1 VTDSIHYYNKFS
13 FKQHNSRHETIMH
26 ITVKREELLKPLG
39 IVAGVVERRQ
49 TLPILSN
56 ILLRY
61 NGKELTLTGT
71 DLEVEISARF
81 PCSGGDSGEMTL
93 PARKLYDICRALP
106 NEAQIDIKLE
116 KEKALIKSGK
126 SRFRLLTLPATEF
139 PAIETAQWDTTLS
152 LAQSKLRWL
161 LDKTMFCMA
170 QQDVRYYLNGLLFE
184 VGAKKLRAVAT
195 DGHRLSLAEVDVSDS
210 INGEKNVILPR
221 KGVLEMLRFLDDS
234 DTEVQLQI
242 GANHLRVTLKG
253 LTFTSKLIDGRFPDY
268 NRVIPE
274 AQNKQLKILRAPFRE
289 TLNRAAILSNEKYRG
304 VRFGLGKNLMT
315 ITAHNPEQ
323 EEAQEEVAIDYSG
336 EDMEIGFN
344 VNYIS
349 EAVGALDNDEIE
361 FCLNDPN
368 SSCLLRV
375 PGNNK
380 HLYVV
385 MPMRL

>member
-1 VTDSIHYYNKFS
+1 
-13 FKQHNSRHETIMH
+13 MH
-26 ITVKREELLKPLG
+26 ITVKREDLLKPLG

-56 ILLRY
+56 IMLRY

-71 DLEVEISARF
+71 DLEVEISAQV
-81 PCSGGDSGEMTL
+81 SGKGGENGEMTV
-93 PARKLYDICRALP
+93 PARKLHDICRALP
-106 NEAQIDIKLE
+106 SESMIDVSLD

-126 SRFRLLTLPATEF
+126 SKFRLLTMPATEF
-139 PAIETAQWDTTLS
+139 PTIETAQWDAKFT
-152 LAQSKLRWL
+152 LAQNKLRWL
-161 LDKTMFCMA
+161 LEKTMFCMA

-184 VGAKKLRAVAT
+184 VSGQQLRAVAT
-195 DGHRLSLAEVDVSDS
+195 DGHRLSLAEVELTSS
-210 INGEKNVILPR
+210 INTEKHVILPR
-221 KGVLEMLRFLDDS
+221 KGVQEMIRFLDDS
-234 DTEVQLQI
+234 DAEVQLQI
-242 GANHLRVTLKG
+242 GANHLRATLKD

-268 NRVIPE
+268 NRVIPSS
-274 AQNKQLKILRAPFRE
+274 QSKRVKVQRTSFRE

-304 VRFGLGKNLMT
+304 VRFGLGSGLMT

-323 EEAQEEVAIDYSG
+323 EEAQEEVAIDYNG
-336 EDMEIGFN
+336 ENMEIGFN

-349 EAVGALDNDEIE
+349 EAVGALDAEEIE

-375 PGNNK
+375 PSNTK

>member
-1 VTDSIHYYNKFS
+1 
-13 FKQHNSRHETIMH
+13 MH
-26 ITVKREELLKPLG
+26 ITVKREDLLKPLS

-56 ILLRY
+56 IMLRY
-61 NGKELTLTGT
+61 NGKELAFTGT
-71 DLEVEISARF
+71 DLEVEISAQIS
-81 PCSGGDSGEMTL
+81 CKGGDSGEMTV
-93 PARKLYDICRALP
+93 PARKLHDICRALP
-106 NEAQIDIKLE
+106 SEALIDISLE

-126 SRFRLLTLPATEF
+126 SRFRLLTMPATEF
-139 PAIETAQWDTTLS
+139 PAIETAQWDIKFTLT
-152 LAQSKLRWL
+152 QNKLRWL
-161 LDKTMFCMA
+161 LEKTMFCMA

-184 VGAKKLRAVAT
+184 VSGQQLRAVAT
-195 DGHRLSLAEVDVSDS
+195 DGHRLSLAEVDISNS
-210 INGEKNVILPR
+210 INGEKHVILPR
-221 KGVLEMLRFLDDS
+221 KGVQEMIRFLDDS
-234 DTEVQLQI
+234 DAEIQLQI
-242 GANHLRVTLKG
+242 GANHMRASLKG

-268 NRVIPE
+268 NRVIP
-274 AQNKQLKILRAPFRE
+274 ATQSKRLKVQRTSFRE

-304 VRFGLGKNLMT
+304 VRFGLGNSLMT

-323 EEAQEEVAIDYSG
+323 EEAQEEVAIDYNG
-336 EDMEIGFN
+336 ESMEIGFN

-375 PGNNK
+375 PGNTK

>member
-1 VTDSIHYYNKFS
+1 
-13 FKQHNSRHETIMH
+13 MH
-26 ITVKREELLKPLG
+26 ITVKREDLLKPLG

-56 ILLRY
+56 ILLRN
-61 NGKELTLTGT
+61 NGSELVLTGT
-71 DLEVEISARF
+71 DLEVEISAKI
-81 PCSGGDSGEMTL
+81 SVKGGDKGEVTV

-106 NEAQIDIKLE
+106 SDASIDISLD

-126 SRFRLLTLPATEF
+126 SRFRLLTMPATEF
-139 PAIETAQWDTTLS
+139 PAIETAQWDTSFKLS
-152 LAQSKLRWL
+152 QSKLRWL
-161 LDKTMFCMA
+161 LEKTMFCMA

-184 VGAKKLRAVAT
+184 AGGQLLRAVAT
-195 DGHRLSLAEVDVSDS
+195 DGHRLSLAEVELSHS
-210 INGEKNVILPR
+210 INEEKHVILPR
-221 KGVLEMLRFLDDS
+221 KGVQEMIRFLDDS
-234 DTEVQLQI
+234 DAEVQLQI
-242 GANHLRVTLKG
+242 GSNHLRATLKD

-268 NRVIPE
+268 NRVIP
-274 AQNKQLKILRAPFRE
+274 ATQSKRLKVQRGTFRE

-304 VRFGLGKNLMT
+304 VRFGLGAGLMT

-323 EEAQEEVAIDYSG
+323 EEAQEEIAIDYSG
-336 EDMEIGFN
+336 ENMEIGFN

-349 EAVGALDNDEIE
+349 EAVGALDNEEIE

-375 PGNNK
+375 PGNSK

>member
-1 VTDSIHYYNKFS
+1 
-13 FKQHNSRHETIMH
+13 MH
-26 ITVKREELLKPLG
+26 ITVKREDLLKPLG

-61 NGKELTLTGT
+61 NGKELALTGT
-71 DLEVEISARF
+71 DLEVEISVRLPAK
-81 PCSGGDSGEMTL
+81 GGDSGEMTV
-93 PARKLYDICRALP
+93 PARKLHDICRALP
-106 NEAQIDIKLE
+106 AESLIEISLE

-126 SRFRLLTLPATEF
+126 SRFRLLTMPASEF
-139 PAIETAQWDTTLS
+139 PAIETAQWDTKFTLP
-152 LAQSKLRWL
+152 QNRLRWL
-161 LDKTMFCMA
+161 LEKTMFCMA

-184 VGAKKLRAVAT
+184 ASEQKLRAVAT
-195 DGHRLSLAEVDVSDS
+195 DGHRLSLAEVDISYS
-210 INGEKNVILPR
+210 INVEKHVILPR
-221 KGVLEMLRFLDDS
+221 KGVQEMTRFLDDS
-234 DTEVQLQI
+234 DAEVQLQI
-242 GANHLRVTLKG
+242 GANHMRVTLKE

-268 NRVIPE
+268 NRVIP
-274 AQNKQLKILRAPFRE
+274 ASQSKRVMVQRTTFRE

-304 VRFGLGKNLMT
+304 VRFGLAEGLMT

-323 EEAQEEVAIDYSG
+323 EEAQEEFSIDYSG
-336 EDMEIGFN
+336 ENMEIGFN

-349 EAVGALDNDEIE
+349 EAVGALDNEEIE

-375 PGNNK
+375 PGNAK

>member
-1 VTDSIHYYNKFS
+1 
-13 FKQHNSRHETIMH
+13 MH

-56 ILLRY
+56 IMLRY
-61 NGKELTLTGT
+61 NGKELALTGT
-71 DLEVEISARF
+71 DLEVEISAQIS
-81 PCSGGDSGEMTL
+81 CKGGENGEMTV
-93 PARKLYDICRALP
+93 PARKLHDICRALP
-106 NEAQIDIKLE
+106 NEAMIDIRLE

-126 SRFRLLTLPATEF
+126 SRFRLLTIPASEF
-139 PAIETAQWDTTLS
+139 PAIETAQWDTKFS
-152 LAQSKLRWL
+152 LPQSKLRWL
-161 LDKTMFCMA
+161 LEKTMFCMA

-184 VGAKKLRAVAT
+184 VSGQQLRAVAT
-195 DGHRLSLAEVDVSDS
+195 DGHRLSLAEVDISDS
-210 INGEKNVILPR
+210 ISGEKHVILPR
-221 KGVLEMLRFLDDS
+221 KGVQEMIRFLDDS
-234 DTEVQLQI
+234 DASVQLQI
-242 GANHLRVTLKG
+242 GANHMRATLKD

-268 NRVIPE
+268 NRVIP
-274 AQNKQLKILRAPFRE
+274 ATQSKKLKVLRAPFRE

-304 VRFGLGKNLMT
+304 VRFGLASGLMT

-323 EEAQEEVAIDYSG
+323 EEAQEEVAVDYNG
-336 EDMEIGFN
+336 EGMEIGFN

-349 EAVGALDNDEIE
+349 EAVGALDNEDIE

-375 PGNNK
+375 PGNTK

>member
-1 VTDSIHYYNKFS
+1 
-13 FKQHNSRHETIMH
+13 MH
-26 ITVKREELLKPLG
+26 ITVKREDILKPLS

-61 NGKELTLTGT
+61 NGKELALTGT
-71 DLEVEISARF
+71 DLEVEISARISVK
-81 PCSGGDSGEMTL
+81 SGEKGEMTV
-93 PARKLYDICRALP
+93 PARKLHDICRALP
-106 NEAQIDIKLE
+106 ADASIDISLD

-126 SRFRLLTLPATEF
+126 SRFRLLTMPATEF
-139 PAIETAQWDTTLS
+139 PSIETAQWDTKLTLS
-152 LAQSKLRWL
+152 QNKLRWL
-161 LDKTMFCMA
+161 LEKTMFCMA

-184 VGAKKLRAVAT
+184 ANGSLLRAVAT
-195 DGHRLSLAEVDVSDS
+195 DGHRLSLAEVDLSHS
-210 INGEKNVILPR
+210 INVEKHVILPR
-221 KGVLEMLRFLDDS
+221 KGVQEMTRFLDDS

-242 GANHLRVTLKG
+242 GANHLRAALDN

-268 NRVIPE
+268 NRVIP
-274 AQNKQLKILRAPFRE
+274 ATQSKRLKVQRGAFRE
-289 TLNRAAILSNEKYRG
+289 TLNRTAILSNEKYRG
-304 VRFGLGKNLMT
+304 VRFGLSSGLMT

-336 EDMEIGFN
+336 DSLEIGFN

-349 EAVGALDNDEIE
+349 EAVGALDAEEIE

-375 PGNNK
+375 PGNSR
-380 HLYVV
+380 HMYVV

>member
-1 VTDSIHYYNKFS
+1 
-13 FKQHNSRHETIMH
+13 MH
-26 ITVKREELLKPLG
+26 ITVKREDLLKPLG

-56 ILLRY
+56 IMLRY
-61 NGKELTLTGT
+61 NGKELALTGT
-71 DLEVEISARF
+71 DMEVEISAQL
-81 PCSGGDSGEMTL
+81 SGKGGENGEITV
-93 PARKLYDICRALP
+93 PARKLHDICRALP
-106 NEAQIDIKLE
+106 IDSLIDISLE

-126 SRFRLLTLPATEF
+126 SRFRLLTMPASEF
-139 PAIETAQWDTTLS
+139 PAIETAQWDMKFTLP
-152 LAQSKLRWL
+152 QNKLRWL
-161 LDKTMFCMA
+161 LEKTMFCMA

-184 VGAKKLRAVAT
+184 AKGQKLRAVAT
-195 DGHRLSLAEVDVSDS
+195 DGHRLSLADVELTSS

-221 KGVLEMLRFLDDS
+221 KGVQEMIRFLEDS
-234 DTEVQLQI
+234 DAEVQLQI
-242 GANHLRVTLKG
+242 GANHIRATLKD

-268 NRVIPE
+268 NRVIP
-274 AQNKQLKILRAPFRE
+274 ASQSKRVMVPRTAFRE

-304 VRFGLGKNLMT
+304 VRFGLGQGLMT

-323 EEAQEEVAIDYSG
+323 EEAQEEIAIDYSG
-336 EDMEIGFN
+336 EEMEIGFN

-349 EAVGALDNDEIE
+349 EAVGALDANDIE

-375 PGNNK
+375 PGNSQN
-380 HLYVV
+380 LYVV